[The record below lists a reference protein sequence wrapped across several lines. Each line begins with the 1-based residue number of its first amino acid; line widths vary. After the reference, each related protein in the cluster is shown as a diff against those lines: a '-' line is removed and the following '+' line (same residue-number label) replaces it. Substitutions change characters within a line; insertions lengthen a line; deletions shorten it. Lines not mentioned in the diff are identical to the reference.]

1 LIRQSDR
8 QIAPEQR
15 VERDEA
21 AIAPRKIGTLPHI
34 TEQAILRVFAESQ
47 RNHLNFRE
55 RLSPPQRWR
64 GSRALRP
71 NQEEK
76 AFDAIRDAM
85 KHKGRVAWPALS
97 LQTTSTS
104 LREPW
109 DKGMLGTRS
118 GFDYEVR
125 DEKEFFKA
133 IATHR
138 KPKEMVSL
146 AAHILDTKPTT
157 PTLRKLVKRKAA
169 GKPTWSSS

>member
-1 LIRQSDR
+1 LIRQSDS

-71 NQEEK
+71 NQEELK
-76 AFDAIRDAM
+76 AFSAIRDAM

-97 LQTTSTS
+97 LQKSSTS
-104 LREPW
+104 L
-109 DKGMLGTRS
+109 
-118 GFDYEVR
+118 
-125 DEKEFFKA
+125 
-133 IATHR
+133 
-138 KPKEMVSL
+138 
-146 AAHILDTKPTT
+146 
-157 PTLRKLVKRKAA
+157 
-169 GKPTWSSS
+169 